1 MNATIL
7 TEYIMLDCRARNKIM
22 TVKILKS
29 AKIQK
34 KNYDNIMIC
43 IHILISSDTVE
54 TNKIYVNIG
63 YRFS

>member
-34 KNYDNIMIC
+34 KNKRQKYD
-43 IHILISSDTVE
+43 IHIFISSDTVE
-54 TNKIYVNIG
+54 TNKSYGNIG